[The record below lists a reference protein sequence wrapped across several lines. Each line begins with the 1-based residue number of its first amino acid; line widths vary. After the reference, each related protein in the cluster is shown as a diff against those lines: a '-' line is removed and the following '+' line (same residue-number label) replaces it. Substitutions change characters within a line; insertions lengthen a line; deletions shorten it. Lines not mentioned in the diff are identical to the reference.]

1 MKFTIDWLKEHLDTK
16 YNDKKIIDKL
26 TNIGLEVES
35 FESQLS
41 EQDEFVIAKIVNVEK
56 HPNADR
62 LSVCDVDI
70 GKEEIVKVVCGAL
83 NAKKDLISVYAPPGA
98 IIPKNQMKLSVSK
111 IRGVTS
117 YGMLCSESELK
128 LSDESEGITELS
140 SKKYNNQIGKKYF
153 KSNSPKAIDLSI
165 TPNRADCLGVR
176 GVARDLAVA
185 GAGKLKKFNKN
196 KIKFKGSQ
204 KIKIKIVKEK
214 NQGCS
219 TFGSCLIK
227 GIKNTESPKW
237 LKDKILSLGQ
247 KPISAIVDVTNYIMF
262 DLNRPLHAYDADK
275 INKGIIVRNSKKGES
290 FEALDN
296 RRYTLQDNMC
306 VISDKS
312 GILGLGGIIG
322 GTRSGTE
329 LDTKNILLE
338 SAYFD
343 PKSIRKTSKLLN
355 IDTDAKFRFERG
367 IDPDSI
373 EEGLV
378 KAATLIQEICGGE
391 ISKLDV
397 QKSETFKKIQIRFPI
412 ALFQSITGF
421 KVVEKEIMKILT
433 DLGFVIKKKNNDLNL
448 TIPSWRPDILQPI
461 DIVEEIVRIK
471 GYDQIKTELPEKVRK
486 KPTLNKQQK
495 LFHFLKR
502 SVASKGYYETVT
514 WSFTDSK
521 INQLFKEGENEV
533 EIINP
538 ISSDLNVL
546 RSSIF
551 SNLIIYLKK
560 NLDRGFEDIS
570 LFEIGPIFNGNKP
583 GQQKTVLA
591 GLRSGKVSRHNWI
604 EKERLVDVFDA
615 KRDAIQ
621 SLIEIGFDQ
630 NKLYINDKAP
640 SYYHPGKSGSIYLN
654 KSENNPV
661 VYFGEIHPNILKK
674 IDIKTEAL
682 VCIEIYL
689 DNIKETSKKLKDKKN
704 QYQYSD
710 YQKSERDF
718 AFVIDK
724 NFKVQDLVNII
735 SEVDK
740 NLIRSVKVF
749 DVYEGENIPN
759 DKKSIAL
766 NVTIQSSEKTLND
779 EDLEKINQ
787 LIISTVE
794 SKSGAKIRS

>member
-1 MKFTIDWLKEHLDTK
+1 MKFTIDWLKQHLDTK
-16 YNDKKIIDKL
+16 YNDKKILDKL

-35 FESQLS
+35 FESQS
-41 EQDEFVIAKIVNVEK
+41 SQQDEFVIAKIVNAER

-70 GKEEIVKVVCGAL
+70 GEKEIVKVVCGAP
-83 NAKKDLISVYAPPGA
+83 NAKKDLLTIYAPPGA
-98 IIPKNQMKLSVSK
+98 IIPKNKMKLSVSK

-128 LSDESEGITELS
+128 LSNESEGITELP

-153 KSNSPKAIDLSI
+153 KNNSPKVIDLSI

-176 GVARDLAVA
+176 GVARDLAAA
-185 GAGKLKKFNKN
+185 GAGKLKKYDQN
-196 KIKFKGSQ
+196 KIKFKGTQ
-204 KIKIKIVKEK
+204 KIKVKINKEK
-214 NQGCS
+214 NQGCAA
-219 TFGSCLIK
+219 FGSCLIK
-227 GIKNTESPKW
+227 GIKNTESPQW
-237 LKDKILSLGQ
+237 LKDKILALGQ
-247 KPISAIVDVTNYIMF
+247 KPISAIVDITNYIMF
-262 DLNRPLHAYDADK
+262 DLNRPLHAYDSDK
-275 INKGIIVRNSKKGES
+275 INEGIIVRNSKKGES

-296 RRYTLQDNMC
+296 KTYTLQDNMC
-306 VISDKS
+306 VISDQS
-312 GILGLGGIIG
+312 GVLGLGGIIG

-338 SAYFD
+338 SAYFN

-367 IDPDSI
+367 IDPNSI

-378 KAATLIQEICGGE
+378 KAAKLIQEICGGE

-397 QKSETFKKIQIRFPI
+397 QKNEISKKISIRFPLD
-412 ALFQSITGF
+412 LFESVTGF
-421 KVVEKEIMKILT
+421 KISVKEIIKILT
-433 DLGFVIKKKNNDLNL
+433 DLGFIIKKKNNDLNL
-448 TIPSWRPDILQPI
+448 IAPSWRPDILQPI

-486 KPTLNKQQK
+486 IPTLNKQQK
-495 LFHFLKR
+495 LFHFLQR
-502 SVASKGYYETVT
+502 SVASKGYYEAVT

-521 INQLFKEGENEV
+521 INQLFKENKNEV
-533 EIINP
+533 EIVNP
-538 ISSDLNVL
+538 ISADLNVL

-551 SNLIIYLKK
+551 SNLIIYLKN
-560 NLDRGFEDIS
+560 NLDRGFKDIS

-583 GQQKTVLA
+583 GQQKIVLA
-591 GLRSGKVSRHNWI
+591 GLRSGKVSRYNWI

-621 SLIEIGFDQ
+621 TIVESGFDQ
-630 NKLYINDKAP
+630 KKLYINDKAP
-640 SYYHPGKSGSIYLN
+640 SYYHPGKSGTIYLSKN
-654 KSENNPV
+654 ENNPV
-661 VYFGEIHPNILKK
+661 AFFGEIHPNILKK

-689 DNIKETSKKLKDKKN
+689 DNIKETTKKLKDQKSL
-704 QYQYSD
+704 YQYSD

-724 NFKVQDLVNII
+724 NFKVQELVNII
-735 SEVDK
+735 SEIDK
-740 NLIRSVKVF
+740 SLIRSVKVF
-749 DVYEGENIPN
+749 DVYEGEKIPN
-759 DKKSIAL
+759 NKKSIAL
-766 NVTIQSSEKTLND
+766 NVTIQSSEKTLNE
-779 EDLEKINQ
+779 EDLEKVNK

-794 SKSGAKIRS
+794 TKSGAKIRS

>member
-1 MKFTIDWLKEHLDTK
+1 MKFTIDWLKQHLDTK
-16 YNDKKIIDKL
+16 YNDKKIVDKL

-35 FESQLS
+35 FESQS
-41 EQDEFVIAKIVNVEK
+41 SQQDEFVIAKIINAER

-70 GKEEIVKVVCGAL
+70 GEKEIVKVVCGAP
-83 NAKKDLISVYAPPGA
+83 NAKKDLLTIYAPPGA
-98 IIPKNQMKLSVSK
+98 IIPKNKMKLSVSK

-128 LSDESEGITELS
+128 LSNESEGITELP

-153 KSNSPKAIDLSI
+153 KNNSSKVIDLSI
-165 TPNRADCLGVR
+165 TPNRADCLGVK
-176 GVARDLAVA
+176 GVARDLAAA
-185 GAGKLKKFNKN
+185 GAGKLKKYDQN
-196 KIKFKGSQ
+196 KIKFKGTQ
-204 KIKIKIVKEK
+204 KIKVKINKEK
-214 NQGCS
+214 NQGC
-219 TFGSCLIK
+219 TAFGSCLIK
-227 GIKNTESPKW
+227 GIKNTESPQW
-237 LKDKILSLGQ
+237 LKDKILALGQ
-247 KPISAIVDVTNYIMF
+247 KPISAIVDITNYIMF

-275 INKGIIVRNSKKGES
+275 INEGIIVRNSKKGES

-296 RRYTLQDNMC
+296 KTYTLQDNMC
-306 VISDKS
+306 VISDQS
-312 GILGLGGIIG
+312 GVLGLGGIIG

-338 SAYFD
+338 SAYFN

-367 IDPDSI
+367 IDPNSI

-378 KAATLIQEICGGE
+378 KAAKLIQEICGGE

-397 QKSETFKKIQIRFPI
+397 QKSEIFKKISIRFPLD
-412 ALFQSITGF
+412 LFESVTGF
-421 KVVEKEIMKILT
+421 KISVKEIIKILT
-433 DLGFVIKKKNNDLNL
+433 DLGFIIKKKNNDLNL
-448 TIPSWRPDILQPI
+448 IAPSWRPDILQPI

-486 KPTLNKQQK
+486 IPTLNKQQK
-495 LFHFLKR
+495 LFHFLQR
-502 SVASKGYYETVT
+502 SVASKGYYEAVT

-521 INQLFKEGENEV
+521 INQLFKENKNEV
-533 EIINP
+533 EIVNP
-538 ISSDLNVL
+538 ISADLNVL

-551 SNLIIYLKK
+551 SNLIIYLKN
-560 NLDRGFEDIS
+560 NLDRGFKDIS
-570 LFEIGPIFNGNKP
+570 LFEIGPIFSGNKP
-583 GQQKTVLA
+583 GQQKIVLA
-591 GLRSGKVSRHNWI
+591 GLRSGKVSRYNWI

-621 SLIEIGFDQ
+621 TIVESGFDQ
-630 NKLYINDKAP
+630 KKLYINDKAP
-640 SYYHPGKSGSIYLN
+640 SYYHPGKSGTIYLSKN
-654 KSENNPV
+654 ENNPV
-661 VYFGEIHPNILKK
+661 AFFGEIHPNILKK

-689 DNIKETSKKLKDKKN
+689 DNIKETTKKLKDQKSL
-704 QYQYSD
+704 YQYSD

-724 NFKVQDLVNII
+724 NFKVQELVNII
-735 SEVDK
+735 SEIDK
-740 NLIRSVKVF
+740 SLIRSVKVF
-749 DVYEGENIPN
+749 DVYEGEKIPN
-759 DKKSIAL
+759 NKKSIAL
-766 NVTIQSSEKTLND
+766 NVTIQSSEKTLNE
-779 EDLEKINQ
+779 EDLEKVNK

-794 SKSGAKIRS
+794 TKSGAKIRS

>member
-1 MKFTIDWLKEHLDTK
+1 MKFTIDWLKQHLDTK
-16 YNDKKIIDKL
+16 YNNEKIIDKL

-41 EQDEFVIAKIVNVEK
+41 EQGEFVIARIVNVEQ

-70 GKEEIVKVVCGAL
+70 GKEEIVKVVCGAP

-98 IIPKNQMKLSVSK
+98 IIPENQMKLSVSK

-128 LSDESEGITELS
+128 LSDQSEGITELS

-153 KSNSPKAIDLSI
+153 KSNSPKVIDLSI

-176 GVARDLAVA
+176 GVARDLVAA
-185 GAGKLKKFNKN
+185 GAGKLKKFNEN

-204 KIKIKIVKEK
+204 KIKVKIVKEK

-275 INKGIIVRNSKKGES
+275 INEGIIVRNSKKGES

-296 RRYTLQDNMC
+296 RKYTLQDNMC
-306 VISDKS
+306 VISDKT
-312 GILGLGGIIG
+312 GVLGLGGIIG

-338 SAYFD
+338 AAYFN

-391 ISKLDV
+391 VSKLDV

-421 KVVEKEIMKILT
+421 KVAEKEIMKILS

-448 TIPSWRPDILQPI
+448 TTPSWRPDILQPI

-521 INQLFKEGENEV
+521 INQLFKEDKNEV

-560 NLDRGFEDIS
+560 NLDRGFKDIS

-583 GQQKTVLA
+583 GQQKTALA

-621 SLIEIGFDQ
+621 SLIEAGFDQ

-654 KSENNPV
+654 KNENNPV

-689 DNIKETSKKLKDKKN
+689 DNIKEMSKKLKDQKN

-710 YQKSERDF
+710 FQKSERDF

-749 DVYEGENIPN
+749 DVYEGENIPD

-766 NVTIQSSEKTLND
+766 NVAIQSSEKTLND
-779 EDLEKINQ
+779 GDLEKINQ

>member
-1 MKFTIDWLKEHLDTK
+1 MKFTIDWLKQHLDTK
-16 YNDKKIIDKL
+16 YNDKKILDKL

-35 FESQLS
+35 FESQS
-41 EQDEFVIAKIVNVEK
+41 SQQDEFIIAKIINAER

-70 GKEEIVKVVCGAL
+70 GEKEIVKVVCGAP
-83 NAKKDLISVYAPPGA
+83 NAKKDLLTIYAPPGA
-98 IIPKNQMKLSVSK
+98 IIPKNKMKLSVSK

-128 LSDESEGITELS
+128 LSNESEGITELP
-140 SKKYNNQIGKKYF
+140 SKKYNNQIGKKF
-153 KSNSPKAIDLSI
+153 FTNNSSKVIDLSI

-176 GVARDLAVA
+176 GVARDLAAA
-185 GAGKLKKFNKN
+185 GAGKLKKYDQN
-196 KIKFKGSQ
+196 KIKFKGTQ
-204 KIKIKIVKEK
+204 KIKVKINKEK
-214 NQGCS
+214 NQGCAA
-219 TFGSCLIK
+219 FGSCLIK
-227 GIKNTESPKW
+227 GIKNTESPQW
-237 LKDKILSLGQ
+237 LKDKILALGQ
-247 KPISAIVDVTNYIMF
+247 KPISAIVDITNYIMF

-275 INKGIIVRNSKKGES
+275 INESIIVRNSKKGES

-296 RRYTLQDNMC
+296 KTYTLQDNMC
-306 VISDKS
+306 VISDQS
-312 GILGLGGIIG
+312 GVLGLGGIIG

-338 SAYFD
+338 SAYFN

-367 IDPDSI
+367 IDPNSI

-378 KAATLIQEICGGE
+378 MAAKLIQEICGGE

-397 QKSETFKKIQIRFPI
+397 QKSEIFKKISIIFPLD
-412 ALFQSITGF
+412 LFESVTGF
-421 KVVEKEIMKILT
+421 KISVKEIIKILT
-433 DLGFVIKKKNNDLNL
+433 DLGFIIKKKNNDLNL
-448 TIPSWRPDILQPI
+448 IAPSWRPDILQPI

-486 KPTLNKQQK
+486 IPTLNKQQK
-495 LFHFLKR
+495 LFHFLQR
-502 SVASKGYYETVT
+502 SVASKGYYEAVT

-521 INQLFKEGENEV
+521 INHLFKENKNEV
-533 EIINP
+533 EIVNP
-538 ISSDLNVL
+538 ISADLNVL

-551 SNLIIYLKK
+551 SNLIIYLKN
-560 NLDRGFEDIS
+560 NLDRGFKDIS
-570 LFEIGPIFNGNKP
+570 LFEIGPIFSGNKP
-583 GQQKTVLA
+583 GQQKIVLA
-591 GLRSGKVSRHNWI
+591 GLRSGKVSRYNWI

-621 SLIEIGFDQ
+621 TIVESGFDQ
-630 NKLYINDKAP
+630 KKLYINDKAP
-640 SYYHPGKSGSIYLN
+640 SYYHPGKSGTIYLSKN
-654 KSENNPV
+654 ENNPV
-661 VYFGEIHPNILKK
+661 AFFGEIHPNILKK

-689 DNIKETSKKLKDKKN
+689 DNIKETTKKLKDQKSL
-704 QYQYSD
+704 YQYSD

-724 NFKVQDLVNII
+724 NFKVQELVNII
-735 SEVDK
+735 SEIDK

-749 DVYEGENIPN
+749 DVYEGEKIPN
-759 DKKSIAL
+759 NKKSIAL
-766 NVTIQSSEKTLND
+766 NVTIQSSEKTLNE
-779 EDLEKINQ
+779 EDLEKVNK

-794 SKSGAKIRS
+794 TKSGAKIRS

>member
-1 MKFTIDWLKEHLDTK
+1 MKFTIDWLKQHLDTK
-16 YNDKKIIDKL
+16 YNDKKIVDKL

-35 FESQLS
+35 FESQS
-41 EQDEFVIAKIVNVEK
+41 SQQDEFVIAKIVNVER

-70 GKEEIVKVVCGAL
+70 GEKEIVKVVCGAP
-83 NAKKDLISVYAPPGA
+83 NAKKDLLTIYAPPGA
-98 IIPKNQMKLSVSK
+98 IIPKNKMKLSVSK

-128 LSDESEGITELS
+128 LSDESEGITELP

-153 KSNSPKAIDLSI
+153 KNSSSKVIDLSI

-176 GVARDLAVA
+176 GVARDLAAA
-185 GAGKLKKFNKN
+185 GAGKLKKYDQN
-196 KIKFKGSQ
+196 KIKFKGTQ
-204 KIKIKIVKEK
+204 KIKVKINKEK
-214 NQGCS
+214 NQGCAA
-219 TFGSCLIK
+219 FGSCLIK
-227 GIKNTESPKW
+227 GIKNTESPQW
-237 LKDKILSLGQ
+237 LKDKILALGQ
-247 KPISAIVDVTNYIMF
+247 KPISAIVDITNYIMF

-275 INKGIIVRNSKKGES
+275 INESIIVRNSKKGES

-296 RRYTLQDNMC
+296 KTYTLQDNMC
-306 VISDKS
+306 VISDQS
-312 GILGLGGIIG
+312 GVLGLGGIIG

-338 SAYFD
+338 SAYFN

-367 IDPDSI
+367 IDPNSI

-378 KAATLIQEICGGE
+378 MAAKLIQEICGGE
-391 ISKLDV
+391 ISKLDL
-397 QKSETFKKIQIRFPI
+397 QKSEISKKISIRFPLD
-412 ALFQSITGF
+412 LFESVTGF
-421 KVVEKEIMKILT
+421 KISVKEIIKILT
-433 DLGFVIKKKNNDLNL
+433 DLGFIIKKKNNDLNL
-448 TIPSWRPDILQPI
+448 IAPSWRPDILQPI

-486 KPTLNKQQK
+486 IPTLNKQQK
-495 LFHFLKR
+495 LFHFLQR
-502 SVASKGYYETVT
+502 SVASKGYYEAVT

-521 INQLFKEGENEV
+521 INQLFKENKNEV

-538 ISSDLNVL
+538 ISADLNVL

-551 SNLIIYLKK
+551 SNLIIYLKN
-560 NLDRGFEDIS
+560 NLDRGFKDIS
-570 LFEIGPIFNGNKP
+570 LFEIGPIFSGNKP
-583 GQQKTVLA
+583 GQQKIVLG
-591 GLRSGKVSRHNWI
+591 GLRSGKVSRYNWI

-621 SLIEIGFDQ
+621 TIVESGFDQ
-630 NKLYINDKAP
+630 KKLYINDKAP
-640 SYYHPGKSGSIYLN
+640 IYYHPGKSWTIYLSKN
-654 KSENNPV
+654 ENNPV
-661 VYFGEIHPNILKK
+661 AFFGEIHPNILKK

-689 DNIKETSKKLKDKKN
+689 DNIKETTKKLKDQKSL
-704 QYQYSD
+704 YQYSD

-724 NFKVQDLVNII
+724 NFKVQELVNII
-735 SEVDK
+735 SEIDK
-740 NLIRSVKVF
+740 SLIRSVKVF
-749 DVYEGENIPN
+749 DVYEGEKIPN
-759 DKKSIAL
+759 NKKSIAL
-766 NVTIQSSEKTLND
+766 NVTIQSSEKTLNE
-779 EDLEKINQ
+779 EDLEKVNK

-794 SKSGAKIRS
+794 TKSGAKIRS